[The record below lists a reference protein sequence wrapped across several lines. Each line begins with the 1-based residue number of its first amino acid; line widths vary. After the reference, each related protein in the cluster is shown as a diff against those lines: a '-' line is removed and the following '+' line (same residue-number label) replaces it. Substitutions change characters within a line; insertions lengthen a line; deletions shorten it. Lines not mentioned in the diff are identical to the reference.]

1 MLTSVVEAPR
11 RRDRPAYRNFAVTV
25 ARVERLTPTFV
36 NVTFT
41 GDDLADFGTA
51 GLDQRVKVV
60 LPLASNGFASFPDG
74 LDWYT
79 TWRELP
85 GEQRNPFR
93 TYTVR
98 AVRPEQLE
106 VDIVFACH
114 GDVGPASTWAGRAEP
129 GDEIVLIGPDEFGA
143 GRTAGIDWRPG
154 EVDTLLLAGDETATP
169 AICAI
174 LESLPADASGAAF
187 LEVPESGDR
196 LEVRA
201 PAGVEVRW
209 LARDGAAGAVEAHT
223 SAEHG
228 SLLAPAVRDWVVRH
242 LADLG
247 VTRAGTDESAAALA
261 AAERDD
267 LPDTPLWDVPDGHSL
282 DGACY
287 AWLAGEASVITGLRR
302 FLVREAG
309 LDRRQVA
316 FMGYWRRG
324 RAELE

>member
-1 MLTSVVEAPR
+1 M
-11 RRDRPAYRNFAVTV
+11 RPAYRNFRVEV
-25 ARVERLTPTFV
+25 ARVERQSPTFTSI
-36 NVTFT
+36 TFT

-60 LPLASNGFASFPDG
+60 LPLANGFASFPDG
-74 LDWYT
+74 EDWYPQ
-79 TWRELP
+79 WRELSADL
-85 GEQRNPFR
+85 RNPFR

-98 AVRPEQLE
+98 AVRPHERE
-106 VDIVFACH
+106 VDIVFAAH
-114 GDVGPASTWAGRAEP
+114 GDGGPASAWAGRAQP
-129 GDEIVLIGPDEFGA
+129 GDEIVLIGPDEFGPA
-143 GRTAGIDWRPG
+143 RSLGIDWRPG
-154 EVDTLLLAGDETATP
+154 EVDTLLLAGDETAAP

-174 LESLPADASGAAF
+174 LESLPADATGAAF
-187 LEVPESGDR
+187 LEVPTARDR
-196 LEVRA
+196 LPVRA
-201 PAGVEVRW
+201 PAGIEVRW
-209 LARDGAAGAVEAHT
+209 LARAEVHADADGTSSAV
-223 SAEHG
+223 HG
-228 SLLAPAVRDWVVRH
+228 DHLAPAVRDWVVRH

-247 VTRAGTDESAAALA
+247 VTRAAGDAAAAALA
-261 AAERDD
+261 EAERAD
-267 LPDTPLWDVPDGHSL
+267 LPDTALWDVPEGHSL

>member
-1 MLTSVVEAPR
+1 MLTSPAEAEPR
-11 RRDRPAYRNFAVTV
+11 VRPAYRNFRVEV
-25 ARVERLTPTFV
+25 ARVERLSPTFTSI
-36 NVTFT
+36 TFT

-51 GLDQRVKVV
+51 GLDQRLKVV
-60 LPLASNGFASFPDG
+60 LPLEAGGFDAFPDG
-74 LDWYT
+74 EDWYT

-85 GEQRNPFR
+85 GELRNPFR

-98 AVRPEQLE
+98 AVRPEARE
-106 VDIVFACH
+106 VDVVFAGH
-114 GDVGPASTWAGRAEP
+114 GDGGPASAWAGRARP
-129 GDEIVLIGPDEFGA
+129 GDEIVLIGPDEFGP
-143 GRTAGIDWRPG
+143 GRTIGIDWRPG
-154 EVDTLLLAGDETATP
+154 EVDTLLLAGDETAVP

-174 LESLPADASGAAF
+174 LEALPADASGAAF
-187 LEVPESGDR
+187 LEVPTGGDR
-196 LEVRA
+196 IDVQA
-201 PAGVEVRW
+201 PAGVRVTW
-209 LARDGAAGAVEAHT
+209 LARGGEHDAQSAA
-223 SAEHG
+223 HG
-228 SLLAPAVRDWVVRH
+228 ELLAPAVRDWVVRH

-247 VTRAGTDESAAALA
+247 VSRAGGDAAAAALA
-261 AAERDD
+261 AAERAD
-267 LPDTPLWDVPDGHSL
+267 LPDTALWDVPEGQSL